1 MSDQLD
7 LILIFRILYPISVE
21 YTFFLSGCEAFTKIN
36 YKLNHEISLNFF
48 CCFVL
53 GCAGSSLLLGLF
65 STCGK
70 KRLLSSCGAQTS
82 HCDGGAQARGHE
94 GFSSEYMGSVVV
106 APGLQSTGSIVVAYG
121 LSYSTACGI
130 FPEQGLNP
138 FLPHWQSNSLSLN
151 HHGSSHKLLKDQN
164 QNSFFDQSSIT

>member
-36 YKLNHEISLNFF
+36 YKLNHELRLNFL
-48 CCFVL
+48 CCFVF

-106 APGLQSTGSIVVAYG
+106 APGL
-121 LSYSTACGI
+121 
-130 FPEQGLNP
+130 
-138 FLPHWQSNSLSLN
+138 
-151 HHGSSHKLLKDQN
+151 
-164 QNSFFDQSSIT
+164 